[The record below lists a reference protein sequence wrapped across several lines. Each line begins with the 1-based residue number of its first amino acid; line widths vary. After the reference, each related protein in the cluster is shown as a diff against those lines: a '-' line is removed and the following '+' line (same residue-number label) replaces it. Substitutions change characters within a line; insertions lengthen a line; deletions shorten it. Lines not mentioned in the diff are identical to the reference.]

1 MHTIHCKAII
11 FDLDGILVNSN
22 PIAERHWKIWADAK
36 GVSLDHIL
44 AIHHGRPTALTIR
57 EVAPHLDADAEA
69 ARKEKVEAD
78 DIDGLSRYAG
88 TYQLLSQLPGG
99 QWAIATSGTRRT
111 ATKRLGVV
119 GLPAPE
125 VFITADDV
133 INGKPAPDPYRQA
146 IEGLG
151 FAPDECVVIEDA
163 PAGIKS
169 AKTAGARVIAVTS
182 TNKRPALAEAD
193 YIVPAFD
200 QIAVIIGDILE
211 IKLDVR

>member
-1 MHTIHCKAII
+1 MHTIHCKALI

-22 PIAERHWKIWADAK
+22 PIAERHWKIWADAND
-36 GVSLDHIL
+36 VSLDHIL

-69 ARKEKVEAD
+69 ARKEKIEAD

-88 TYQLLSQLPGG
+88 TYELLSRLPAG

-111 ATKRLGVV
+111 ATKRLRVV

-125 VFITADDV
+125 VFVTADDV
-133 INGKPAPDPYRQA
+133 VNGKPAPDPYRLA

-151 FAPDECVVIEDA
+151 LAPDACVVIEDA

-182 TNKRPALAEAD
+182 TNEPPALVEAD
-193 YIVPAFD
+193 FIVPAFD
-200 QIAVIIGDILE
+200 QILVTAGDL
-211 IKLDVR
+211 LTVQVP